1 MQTKQ
6 VIVWIALTILLHCSE
21 AQEDNILEQTPSVPT
36 EVKPSEM
43 EQPNDN
49 NSTGSESGD
58 EKPEESS
65 MGTAEMPSSGEHV
78 DLGPQ
83 IEEKPPMDTEDI
95 PAKEEEKEKEEPSDN
110 PPAVEHTEPP
120 MEAAEIPAHPKPVD
134 TETENTDKD
143 KPPTETESIPDAPAE
158 DYQDDAPHEDATE
171 APPAISQP
179 TPAATQP
186 PTPPTPPTVP
196 QYPTISCFSCGNCKE
211 KPTNK
216 TKCTSTAGK
225 RNGCVT
231 LVKSEE
237 KLVLRGCISEL
248 AESGNNYC
256 KSNAKGCEMCYENDC
271 NAKAVTLSNAAAA
284 PLLGSALIWSWLFII
299 SCLLAM

>member
-6 VIVWIALTILLHCSE
+6 IAVWIALTILLHCSE
-21 AQEDNILEQTPSVPT
+21 AQEDNILEQTSSMEAATTPSVPT

-43 EQPNDN
+43 EQPNDK

-58 EKPEESS
+58 AKSEESS
-65 MGTAEMPSSGEHV
+65 MGTDHV

-95 PAKEEEKEKEEPSDN
+95 PAKEEEKEKEKEEPSDN

-120 MEAAEIPAHPKPVD
+120 MEAAEIPAHPKPLD
-134 TETENTDKD
+134 METETENTDKD
-143 KPPTETESIPDAPAE
+143 KPPAETESIPDAPAE
-158 DYQDDAPHEDATE
+158 DYQDDAPHEDTTA
-171 APPAISQP
+171 APPAG
-179 TPAATQP
+179 TQP

-196 QYPTISCFSCGNCKE
+196 QFPTISCYSCGNCKE

-256 KSNAKGCEMCYENDC
+256 ISNAKGCEMCYENDC

-284 PLLGSALIWSWLFII
+284 PLLGSWLFII